1 MPKKLS
7 PPPKVPLFTD
17 NTNLDLHPEW
27 AEFFEQFT
35 TMAATQTD
43 ASTVSDPPTQAEVN
57 AIVTVINALID
68 KLQAANLM
76 E

>member
-1 MPKKLS
+1 MPRKLN
-7 PPPKVPLFTD
+7 PPHEVAPLQMG
-17 NTNLDLHPEW
+17 NRLHPEW
-27 AEFFEQFT
+27 KLYFEQFQ

-43 ASTVSDPPTQAEVN
+43 AVAVSDPPTQAEVN
-57 AIVTVINALID
+57 AIVAVINALID